1 MTKSANRYPSLL
13 EALLPQRNTVRNL
26 ALILGGC
33 LLVAATAQFSIGAPV
48 PITGQTFGVLLVGA
62 ALGSR
67 LGFLSLLTYV
77 LAGSLGAPFFAGGA
91 SGIGTGL
98 TLGYLLAF
106 PLVAWLVGLG
116 VERLGTDRSP
126 WKTLASML
134 LGSLV
139 IYALGVPVLGW
150 VGFNLD
156 IFKDWSQVLAAGM
169 LKFVPGDLAKAVL
182 AAALLP
188 AAWRWLRR

>member
-1 MTKSANRYPSLL
+1 MTKSVNRYPSLL
-13 EALLPQRNTVRNL
+13 EALLPQRSTARNL
-26 ALILGGC
+26 ALVLGGC

-67 LGFLSLLTYV
+67 LGFFSLLTYV
-77 LAGSLGAPFFAGGA
+77 LAGGLGAPFFAGGA

-126 WKTLASML
+126 WKTLVSML

-139 IYALGVPVLGW
+139 IYTLGVPILGW

-156 IFKDWSQVLAAGM
+156 IFTNWSQVLAAGM
-169 LKFVPGDLAKAVL
+169 LKFIPGDLAKAVL